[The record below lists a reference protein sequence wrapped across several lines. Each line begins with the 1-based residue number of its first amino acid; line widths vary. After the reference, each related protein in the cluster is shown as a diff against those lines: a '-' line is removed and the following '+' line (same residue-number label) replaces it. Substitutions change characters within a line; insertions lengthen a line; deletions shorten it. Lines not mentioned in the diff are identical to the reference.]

1 MTRNSKIRDLV
12 LMGIMTGMIFLMA
25 FTPIGYI
32 KTGTLSITLITI
44 PVAITAYALG
54 PKGGAVAGLAFGVTS
69 AIMAFMNPSAM
80 MVALTGVSAAKA
92 IVLCI
97 VPRTLDG
104 LIVGLIS
111 DLMKKIKVPS
121 AVGGAVSGFAVAFLN
136 TVFFMS
142 SLVLLYGNTEYVQN
156 MRESVAP
163 GKNVVLF
170 ILAIVSINVAIE
182 WIASTVVTSG
192 VAAGLT
198 AARLI
203 ETPRKEAAAQ

>member
-92 IVLCI
+92 IVLC
-97 VPRTLDG
+97 TLDG

-182 WIASTVVTSG
+182 WIASTVATSG

-203 ETPRKEAAAQ
+203 EAPRKEAAAQ